1 MPSKKTKILRVILPL
16 ALVLLAAAGGY
27 RYWRAN
33 TGDQEQLVLF
43 GNVDL
48 REVELAFVVQERVV
62 ALHVEEGDHVTQGQL
77 LAEVD
82 PVRFQQAIDQRA
94 AELEVARQQLAE
106 LEHGS
111 RPQEILR
118 AKAEL
123 ASARASERDARLTY
137 QRLQGLVEKNLASPQ
152 DVDNAKAALDAASAG
167 VEAAR
172 QNLALVQAGPREESI
187 AAARAQVEGAEAALA
202 RARKDLD
209 DTRLLAPAEGV
220 IQSRILEAGDI
231 AGPQKPVFTLA
242 LTDPLWVRA
251 YVSEPDLARVR
262 SGMRAEVHSDAF
274 PDKVY
279 AGQVGYIA
287 PNAEFTPKTV
297 QTADVRSSLVYQL
310 RIQVPDSHHEL
321 RLGMPVTVTIPL
333 QPPSTDATPGDG

>member
-1 MPSKKTKILRVILPL
+1 MSKAKPLRILLPL
-16 ALVLLAAAGGY
+16 VVVVLVAAGVY
-27 RYWRAN
+27 QYWRAN
-33 TGDQEQLVLF
+33 SGDEDQLVLF

-48 REVELAFVVQERVV
+48 REAELAFVVQERVV
-62 ALHVEEGDHVTQGQL
+62 ALYAEEGDHVSRGQV

-94 AELEVARQQLAE
+94 AELEAARQRMAE

-123 ASARASERDARLTY
+123 ASTRASERDARLTY
-137 QRLQGLVEKNLASPQ
+137 QRLQGLVKKNLASPQ

-172 QNLALVQAGPREESI
+172 QNLALVQAGPREEAI
-187 AAARAQVEGAEAALA
+187 AAAQAQVKGAEAALA
-202 RARKDLD
+202 RAQKDLA
-209 DTRLLAPAEGV
+209 DTRLMAPADGI
-220 IQSRILEAGDI
+220 IQSRILEVGDI
-231 AGPQKPVFTLA
+231 ASPQKPVFTLA

-262 SGMRAEVHSDAF
+262 PGMRAEVRSDAF

-279 AGQVGYIA
+279 SGQVGYIA

-310 RIQVPDSHHEL
+310 RIQVPDSQHEL

-333 QPPSTDATPGDG
+333 QPVATDATPGDG